1 MIAIETQTEAKKSNR
16 YDIEGNLDLM
26 IRPRQLI
33 VTNVLRKQMDGAG
46 ALSRRPRL
54 QTHLACSRM
63 KRVEAKI
70 VENELEDPRTE
81 PDQEPD
87 TWLIQGKLSED
98 VLDWEN
104 VRLDFQSSE
113 IEAEIIESSL
123 SDPTRFTVRTSGR
136 SPLKKGNLVHVDIR

>member
-1 MIAIETQTEAKKSNR
+1 MACKISDHAPPL
-16 YDIEGNLDLM
+16 YLPM

-33 VTNVLRKQMDGAG
+33 VTNLSEKQMMVLAR
-46 ALSRRPRL
+46 SVRRPSL
-54 QTHLACSRM
+54 QTHLACIRM

-70 VENELEDPRTE
+70 LENEPEDPRTE
-81 PDQEPD
+81 PDQEPN

-104 VRLDFQSSE
+104 VRLDFVSSE

-123 SDPTRFTVRTSGR
+123 SDPDRFTIRTSGK
-136 SPLKKGNLVHVDIR
+136 SPLKKGDLVRVDIR

>member
-1 MIAIETQTEAKKSNR
+1 
-16 YDIEGNLDLM
+16 
-26 IRPRQLI
+26 
-33 VTNVLRKQMDGAG
+33 
-46 ALSRRPRL
+46 
-54 QTHLACSRM
+54 M

-70 VENELEDPRTE
+70 LENEPEDPRTE

-123 SDPTRFTVRTSGR
+123 SDPSRFTIRTSGR
-136 SPLKKGNLVHVDIR
+136 SPLKKGDLVHVDIR

>member
-1 MIAIETQTEAKKSNR
+1 MSTTALCPEPIGET
-16 YDIEGNLDLM
+16 
-26 IRPRQLI
+26 
-33 VTNVLRKQMDGAG
+33 DGWCWRAES
-46 ALSRRPRL
+46 AEQRL

-70 VENELEDPRTE
+70 LENEPEDPRTE
-81 PDQEPD
+81 PDRKPN

-113 IEAEIIESSL
+113 IEAEVIESSL
-123 SDPTRFTVRTSGR
+123 SNPSRFTIRTSGR
-136 SPLKKGNLVHVDIR
+136 SPLKKGDLVHQVSDWDSGAAVNFGWMREAKRENTRCGL

>member
-1 MIAIETQTEAKKSNR
+1 
-16 YDIEGNLDLM
+16 
-26 IRPRQLI
+26 
-33 VTNVLRKQMDGAG
+33 
-46 ALSRRPRL
+46 
-54 QTHLACSRM
+54 M

-70 VENELEDPRTE
+70 LENEPEDPGTE
-81 PDQEPD
+81 PDREPN

-123 SDPTRFTVRTSGR
+123 SDPSRLTIQTSGR
-136 SPLKKGNLVHVDIR
+136 SPLKKGFSTHRYSIAEGLTFVIPVVTASKAGAYHRNKPKRYDG